1 MPSPSDLDHQAVNV
15 IKGLIM
21 DAVGKAN
28 SGHPGGAMS
37 SADIAYILFSEF
49 LDVDPDDTTW
59 FNRDR
64 FVLSAG
70 HESMLLYALLLF
82 QGILTMEDITR
93 FRQFGSKTPGH
104 PENFLTPG
112 VEATTGPLGQGF
124 AMSVGMAVAEAMLRA
139 RLGKDITDH
148 YTFVLA
154 SDGDIQTPVC
164 LGAAAL
170 AGHFELSRL
179 IVCYDNNKVQLAGP
193 TSRCDRTD
201 HKKVFEGLGWRVIE
215 IDGHDHAQIRAAL
228 TQAKTDAG
236 KPTLIIGHTTIA
248 KGSCSMENNC
258 DSHGS
263 PFSSEEIAK
272 TKACLGLPAD
282 TPFYLPADVLERFRA
297 RHGSVRAKRLA
308 WQAGLQKRL
317 DMDAA
322 FEDLWR
328 QARRTPANRTF
339 SWPEFE
345 PGASVATRKAWGS
358 ALSALIDQLPLFVGG
373 SADLDPS
380 NQTAKFRDLVGI
392 FGPDNRAGRNLCFG
406 VREFPMGAIVN
417 GIALHGG
424 LVPFGATFLVF
435 SDYERN
441 ALRMS
446 ALQRLPVLHV
456 FTHDSFYVG
465 EDGPTHQPIEHAS
478 SLRLIPNMLVMRP
491 ADARETCLCVET
503 ALTQDSRPTCLLLT
517 RQGLPVLDAARFP
530 GLAEGV
536 ARGGYVLADAPDGD
550 PGAILLAAGS
560 EVSLALAA
568 AELLPEYRL
577 RVVSMPC
584 MELFDEQPKEYRDAV
599 LPPAVTRR
607 FAVEAG
613 RPDLW
618 CKYVGSLDRV
628 HGVSRFGASAPAKL
642 LAEKYGFTPEHLAG
656 LVRQAFT
663 DKE

>member
-1 MPSPSDLDHQAVNV
+1 MPSVTDLDHQAVNV

-21 DAVGKAN
+21 DATRKAN

-37 SADIAYILFSEF
+37 SADLGYVLFREF
-49 LDVDPDDTTW
+49 LNSDPDDTTW

-70 HESMLLYALLLF
+70 HESMLLYALLVF
-82 QGILTMEDITR
+82 QGVLPLEDLAR
-93 FRQFGSKTPGH
+93 FRQLGSRTPGH

-124 AMSVGMAVAEAMLRA
+124 AMAVGMAVAEAMLRA
-139 RLGKDITDH
+139 RLGQDIVNH
-148 YTFVLA
+148 YTYALA

-201 HKKVFEGLGWRVIE
+201 HKKVFEGLGWRVLE
-215 IDGHDHAQIRAAL
+215 IDGHDHARIRAAL
-228 TQAKTDAG
+228 AEAKTDAG

-263 PFSSEEIAK
+263 PFSEQEITK
-272 TKACLGLPAD
+272 TKGCLGLPAD
-282 TPFYLPADVLERFRA
+282 TSFFLPPEALEHFRV
-297 RHGSVRAKRLA
+297 RHASLRQAKKDWLDS
-308 WQAGLQKRL
+308 LSKRL
-317 DMDAA
+317 DADGD
-322 FEDLWR
+322 FKSLWR
-328 QARRTPANRTF
+328 QSLCAPSKRTF
-339 SWPEFE
+339 TWPEFE
-345 PGASVATRKAWGS
+345 PGASVATRKAWGA
-358 ALSALIDQLPLFVGG
+358 ALAALIDQMPLFVGG

-380 NQTAKFRDLVGI
+380 NQTAKFRDATGI
-392 FGPDNRAGRNLCFG
+392 FSPDNPAGRTLCFG
-406 VREFPMGAIVN
+406 VREFPMGALIN

-491 ADARETCLCVET
+491 ADARETCLCVDT
-503 ALTQDSRPTCLLLT
+503 ALKQDSRPTCLLLT

-530 GLAEGV
+530 GVSEGV
-536 ARGGYVLADAPDGD
+536 ARGGYILTDAPDGNPD
-550 PGAILLAAGS
+550 GILLASGS

-568 AELLPEYRL
+568 RALLPEFKL

-584 MELFDEQPKEYRDAV
+584 MELFDEQPKAYREAV
-599 LPPAVTRR
+599 LPPAVARR

-613 RPDLW
+613 RPELW
-618 CKYVGSLDRV
+618 CKYTGSLDRV
-628 HGVSRFGASAPAKL
+628 LGISRFGASAPAGL
-642 LAEKYGFTPEHLAG
+642 LAAEYGFTPDKLAK
-656 LVRQAFT
+656 LVHRAFGG
-663 DKE
+663 KE